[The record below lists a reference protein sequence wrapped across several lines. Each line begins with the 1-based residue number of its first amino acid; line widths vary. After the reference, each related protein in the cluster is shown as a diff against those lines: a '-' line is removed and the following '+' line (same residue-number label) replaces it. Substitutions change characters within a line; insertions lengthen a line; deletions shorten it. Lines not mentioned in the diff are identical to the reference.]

1 MIKSSPIKTEVDLVL
16 AEFKK
21 LLVSATT
28 PWLNLNEACEYC
40 KCSKSTINRMYNLDL
55 ISRYRVLPFT
65 DKTKGNWL
73 YSKSELDEVIGSN
86 RASISLE
93 RGKLMRRKSRYGR
106 R

>member
-1 MIKSSPIKTEVDLVL
+1 MIKSPPFKNEVDLVL

-21 LLVSATT
+21 LLVGATT
-28 PWLNLNEACEYC
+28 PWLSLNEACEYC

-86 RASISLE
+86 RTSTSLA
-93 RGKLMRRKSRYGR
+93 RSRHISRYGR
-106 R
+106 K

>member
-1 MIKSSPIKTEVDLVL
+1 MIKSSPIKNEVDLVL

-28 PWLNLNEACEYC
+28 PWLSLSEACSYC

-73 YSKSELDEVIGSN
+73 YSKSELDEAIKNN
-86 RASISLE
+86 RTSMSLTLE
-93 RGKLMRRKSRYGR
+93 RHIRSYGR
-106 R
+106 K